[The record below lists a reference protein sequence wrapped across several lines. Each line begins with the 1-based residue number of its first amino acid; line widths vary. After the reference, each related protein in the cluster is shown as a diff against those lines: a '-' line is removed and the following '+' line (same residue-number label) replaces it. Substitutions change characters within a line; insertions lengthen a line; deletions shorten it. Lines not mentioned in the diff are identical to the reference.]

1 MADKL
6 VVVDH
11 LKPVMAEDATL
22 FGETIL
28 GRGIEPNRAA
38 RALLG
43 LYNKKGVFNNRADD
57 LDSLIQGL
65 KQRFASVDVER
76 HGLVALFRAG

>member
-22 FGETIL
+22 FGDIL

-38 RALLG
+38 RVLLG

-76 HGLVALFRAG
+76 HGLVALFRAR